1 MNFALYRELLAVRP
15 IRRLLLVGMVAR
27 IPHSAAGVLLTLHI
41 VLTLGQGY
49 AAAGAAAAVMTIGIA
64 VGAPW
69 RGRRVDTVGL
79 RRALIPS
86 VISEAVIWS
95 VVPHVSYEVLL
106 PLVFVGGLLTL
117 PIFSVVRQSLGVLA
131 TGEQRRTAFALD
143 AIATELVF
151 MIGPAVGALVAT
163 AGHSVLG
170 LTVVGS
176 RHIRL
181 RALPDV
187 VQPAHPECFPG
198 TPGFEAARSWSAR
211 KPPSSP
217 PRRPTCRRPQPNWHP
232 LAAAAEERRRRG
244 SGLRHKVI
252 HNFSWFTAAVAAVF
266 AVAAGAGMVLSGTDV
281 GIVAALQ
288 TGGHQAEIG
297 IVFLFWCAASVV
309 GGVLYGA
316 MHRPV
321 SPILL
326 LLGMSALTIP
336 MAFATDTWTLS
347 LLSLLPGLLCAP
359 VLSAASEKVAELV
372 DESRRG
378 EAMGWYGSSLTGGVA
393 LGAPLAGLF
402 IDGIGPSAGFVAV
415 GLARRRALPGGT
427 GPAAGPAPP
436 PGRRLTRPA
445 PTTPTRADR
454 AVRRTIVRTEIG
466 ADTAPAGGPGWSA
479 RRRCPS

>member
-15 IRRLLLVGMVAR
+15 IRRLLLVGMIAR

-79 RRALIPS
+79 RKALIPS
-86 VISEAVIWS
+86 LISETVIWS

-151 MIGPAVGALVAT
+151 MIGPAVGAVVAT
-163 AGHSVLG
+163 SGQSVLG
-170 LTVVGS
+170 LTVVGVATS
-176 RHIRL
+176 VSGLFLMWFNPPTRSAAPDASL
-181 RALPDV
+181 EAEELERAEAAV
-187 VQPAHPECFPG
+187 VAAAPAHLQ
-198 TPGFEAARSWSAR
+198 EAAAELA
-211 KPPSSP
+211 
-217 PRRPTCRRPQPNWHP
+217 P
-232 LAAAAEERRRRG
+232 LAAAEERRQRR
-244 SGLRHKVI
+244 SGLRHRVI

-266 AVAAGAGMVLSGTDV
+266 AVAFGAGMVLSGTDV

-309 GGVLYGA
+309 GGILYGA
-316 MHRPV
+316 MHRTI

-326 LLGMSALTIP
+326 LLGMSALTVP

-347 LLSLLPGLLCAP
+347 LLALLPGLLCAP

-402 IDGIGPSAGFVAV
+402 IDVIGPSAGFVSVGVAGVALCLV
-415 GLARRRALPGGT
+415 GLALQRVRRR
-427 GPAAGPAPP
+427 
-436 PGRRLTRPA
+436 RLA
-445 PTTPTRADR
+445 RA
-454 AVRRTIVRTEIG
+454 
-466 ADTAPAGGPGWSA
+466 
-479 RRRCPS
+479 

>member
-1 MNFALYRELLAVRP
+1 M
-15 IRRLLLVGMVAR
+15 IAR

-79 RRALIPS
+79 RKALIPS
-86 VISEAVIWS
+86 VVSEAVIWS
-95 VVPHVSYEVLL
+95 IVPHVSYEVLL

-131 TGEQRRTAFALD
+131 PGEQRRTAFALD

-151 MIGPAVGALVAT
+151 MIGPAVGAVVAT
-163 AGHSVLG
+163 SGQSVLG
-170 LTVVGS
+170 LTVVGVATS
-176 RHIRL
+176 VSGLFLMWFNPPTRS
-181 RALPDV
+181 ASPDAGLEAQELECAEAAV
-187 VQPAHPECFPG
+187 VAAAPAHLQ
-198 TPGFEAARSWSAR
+198 EAAAELA
-211 KPPSSP
+211 
-217 PRRPTCRRPQPNWHP
+217 P

-244 SGLRHKVI
+244 SGLRHRVI
-252 HNFSWFTAAVAAVF
+252 HNFSWFTAAVASVF
-266 AVAAGAGMVLSGTDV
+266 AVGAGAGMVLSGTDV

-309 GGVLYGA
+309 GGILYGA
-316 MHRPV
+316 MHRTI

-326 LLGMSALTIP
+326 
-336 MAFATDTWTLS
+336 
-347 LLSLLPGLLCAP
+347 LLPGLLCAP

-402 IDGIGPSAGFVAV
+402 IDLIGPGAGFVSVGVAGVVLCLV
-415 GLARRRALPGGT
+415 GLLLQYRRR
-427 GPAAGPAPP
+427 
-436 PGRRLTRPA
+436 RRLAA
-445 PTTPTRADR
+445 P
-454 AVRRTIVRTEIG
+454 
-466 ADTAPAGGPGWSA
+466 
-479 RRRCPS
+479 

>member
-15 IRRLLLVGMVAR
+15 IRRLLLIGMVAR

-86 VISEAVIWS
+86 VIAETVIWS

-143 AIATELVF
+143 AISTELVF
-151 MIGPAVGALVAT
+151 MIGPAAGALVAT
-163 AGHSVLG
+163 AGFSVLG
-170 LTVVGS
+170 LTIVGLATSVSGLFLMWFNPPTRSAASDAAFQASQQEAAEVAVV
-176 RHIRL
+176 
-181 RALPDV
+181 AAA
-187 VQPAHPECFPG
+187 PAHLR
-198 TPGFEAARSWSAR
+198 EAAAEFA
-211 KPPSSP
+211 
-217 PRRPTCRRPQPNWHP
+217 P
-232 LAAAAEERRRRG
+232 LAAAGERRAVAA
-244 SGLRHKVI
+244 GLRRRVI
-252 HNFSWFTAAVAAVF
+252 HSFSWFTPAVAAVF
-266 AVAAGAGMVLSGTDV
+266 AVAAGAGMILSGSDV
-281 GIVAALQ
+281 GIVASLE

-297 IVFLFWCAASVV
+297 LVFMFWCGASVV
-309 GGVLYGA
+309 GGLVYGA
-316 MHRPV
+316 MHRPI

-336 MAFATDTWTLS
+336 MAFAQDTWTLS

-372 DESRRG
+372 DERRRG
-378 EAMGWYGSSLTGGVA
+378 EAMGWYGSALTGGVA
-393 LGAPLAGLF
+393 FGAPLAGVF
-402 IDGIGPSAGFVAV
+402 IDGIGASSGFVAV
-415 GLARRRALPGGT
+415 GVGGVLLCLVGLVLQHRRR
-427 GPAAGPAPP
+427 
-436 PGRRLTRPA
+436 RRLA
-445 PTTPTRADR
+445 A
-454 AVRRTIVRTEIG
+454 A
-466 ADTAPAGGPGWSA
+466 
-479 RRRCPS
+479 